1 MKGYLAGSFMNE
13 TLYKFFIKNYEDVK
27 NPAVRESYGKLGGTI
42 GVLSNLILSI
52 IKICGGIISSS
63 ISIIADGINNLSDA
77 ASSIITLL
85 GFKLASIPEDED
97 HPYGHARIEYLAGL
111 IISMIIIFVGCA
123 LGKNSIYKVLNPS
136 PLNISNYVIIM
147 LVLSIFIKI
156 WQANLNYSIGK
167 KINSLTLKATA
178 TDSRNDVIATSMVL
192 LSSIV
197 AKFTNINLD
206 GYLGIAIAVFII
218 YSGIILIKET
228 ASPLLGESP
237 DTELVDEIISLV
249 LSYDGV
255 LGLHDLV
262 VHNYGAR
269 RTFASLHIE
278 VDADVD
284 IMVSHDIVDNI
295 EKEMRNKLHIHFIAH
310 MDPIRINDPVIQ
322 KVYPPIEKC
331 ISQFQGLKDI
341 HDLRCVPGKTH
352 TNIIFDVSMDSSC
365 TVNKKEV
372 TSAVDKVLKSIN
384 PDYFV
389 VITFDKAYTNL

>member
-136 PLNISNYVIIM
+136 PLNINNYVIIM